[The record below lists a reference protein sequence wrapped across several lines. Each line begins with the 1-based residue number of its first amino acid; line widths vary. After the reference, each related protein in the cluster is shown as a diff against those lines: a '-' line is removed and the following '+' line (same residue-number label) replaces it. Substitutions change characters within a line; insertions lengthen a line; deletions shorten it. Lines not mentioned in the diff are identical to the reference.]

1 MADKSPESYPA
12 ELLLAKKAA
21 RAKAVATVGGT
32 PLFEK
37 REDARRAVEVVLE
50 RNRVNFDTVG
60 PGAVDGSLP
69 STEAANKWSQLVLN
83 YIVPGNELIVAIVD
97 LNPHLATTSDR
108 AAAELLRLHTKD
120 LVEKHRGGS
129 LTAPARRFP
138 KAAEQIFAG
147 EP

>member
-21 RAKAVATVGGT
+21 RAKAVAAVGGT
-32 PLFEK
+32 PIFEK

-50 RNRVNFDTVG
+50 RNSVIFHTVG
-60 PGAVDGSLP
+60 PSAVDGSLP
-69 STEAANKWSQLVLN
+69 STEAANKWSRLVLD

-108 AAAELLRLHTKD
+108 SAAELLRLHTKD
-120 LVEKHRGGS
+120 LAEKHREGT
-129 LTAPARRFP
+129 LTASARRFP
-138 KAAEQIFAG
+138 EVAEQIFVG